1 MRTYSLISLPTY
13 RYNQSYFD
21 IQICCLVLAP
31 SFLAAAIYLTIKHLV
46 LHLGP
51 ENSRLPPKYYPWI
64 FISCDLISIFMQA
77 AGGGTAASET
87 PNLVNIGDKM
97 IVAGIGFQ
105 VATMSICGL
114 LVVDFAVR
122 TYRARKVVGEEKV
135 LGKEAK
141 RFNFYLFATGF
152 AFLTIYIRCIYRVP
166 GKSLHTNTTV
176 K

>member
-1 MRTYSLISLPTY
+1 
-13 RYNQSYFD
+13 
-21 IQICCLVLAP
+21 
-31 SFLAAAIYLTIKHLV
+31 
-46 LHLGP
+46 
-51 ENSRLPPKYYPWI
+51 
-64 FISCDLISIFMQA
+64 MQA

-114 LVVDFAVR
+114 LAVDFAVR
-122 TYRARKVVGEEKV
+122 TFKARKAQGEKV
-135 LGKEAK
+135 LGREAK

-166 GKSLHTNTTV
+166 GESFHSYTNTSTIS

>member
-1 MRTYSLISLPTY
+1 
-13 RYNQSYFD
+13 
-21 IQICCLVLAP
+21 
-31 SFLAAAIYLTIKHLV
+31 
-46 LHLGP
+46 
-51 ENSRLPPKYYPWI
+51 
-64 FISCDLISIFMQA
+64 MQA